1 MERYM
6 KNKIK
11 LNKDNI
17 IVLIFLILSI
27 IAISANVRIRVN
39 DELWNFSNIYKMCN
53 GYEIYK
59 DLNVI
64 ITPLFFCI
72 GELLFKVFGA
82 NYFVFRV
89 YNVIIYTMFFYL
101 IYQIFMLLKIDK
113 KIAKGFVAMIYAPTA
128 LAFTQGANYNV
139 LAFNFV
145 LLGVYLYIRNKN
157 KI

>member
-53 GYEIYK
+53 GFEIYK

-64 ITPLFFCI
+64 ITPLFFYL

-82 NYFVFRV
+82 NYFVFRI
-89 YNVIIYTMFFYL
+89 YNTVIYTLFYYL
-101 IYQIFMLLKIDK
+101 IYRLFITLKVEKKISITYVVMLLI
-113 KIAKGFVAMIYAPTA
+113 PTA
-128 LAFTQGANYNV
+128 MMFPQGANYNV
-139 LAFNFV
+139 LAFDFV
-145 LLGVYLYIRNKN
+145 
-157 KI
+157 